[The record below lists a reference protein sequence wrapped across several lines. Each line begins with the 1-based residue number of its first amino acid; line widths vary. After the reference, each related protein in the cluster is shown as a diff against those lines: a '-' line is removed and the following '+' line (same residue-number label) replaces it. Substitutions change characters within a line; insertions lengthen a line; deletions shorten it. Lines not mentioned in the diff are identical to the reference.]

1 METKLYEIAA
11 QYQEALNDL
20 TNLDLPP
27 DVVND
32 TLEALRGELS
42 LKAWNVAAAILHMEG
57 EAELIRQ
64 AEERMSRRRRALEMR
79 AARLRDYLRIQMER
93 SDMREIRSP
102 QFVIK
107 IKQNPPKVILDDAS
121 AIPEAFKREE
131 IVVHIDK
138 NGIKQALLSG
148 QAIRGAH
155 LEQETRL
162 DIG

>member
-1 METKLYEIAA
+1 
-11 QYQEALNDL
+11 
-20 TNLDLPP
+20 
-27 DVVND
+27 
-32 TLEALRGELS
+32 
-42 LKAWNVAAAILHMEG
+42 
-57 EAELIRQ
+57 
-64 AEERMSRRRRALEMR
+64 
-79 AARLRDYLRIQMER
+79 MER